1 MQDSLGDRI
10 KEYENVTRYVIP
22 RRTYTIL
29 RLDGKA
35 FHTYTRN
42 LKKPFDSELSNDI
55 DESVKILLKEIGGA
69 RFAYCQ
75 SDEISILVTD
85 VDNINTQT
93 WFNGNIQKISSVASS
108 ILTAQFNQKRFER
121 LFRKSVLV
129 ANTDIIKKSEFKEE
143 TFTLAYFDC
152 RTFFIPDR
160 IEVMNYFRWRNQ
172 DCRRN
177 SISMVAYSLFSHKSL
192 QGKNSADKI
201 AMIGEKLGKPYEEAF
216 SESERF
222 GRFITKTENGWE
234 SLPVWDF
241 SNDEGKLLPFI
252 PDFNY

>member
-1 MQDSLGDRI
+1 MQDSLGDRM
-10 KEYENVTRYVIP
+10 KDFENVTRYVIP

-35 FHTYTRN
+35 FHTYTRG
-42 LKKPFDSELSNDI
+42 LKKPFDSVLSRDI

-85 VDNINTQT
+85 VDNISTQT

-108 ILTAQFNQKRFER
+108 ILTAEFNRRRILLRHNPTGYYDQVGS
-121 LFRKSVLV
+121 L
-129 ANTDIIKKSEFKEE
+129 IP
-143 TFTLAYFDC
+143 LACFDC

-177 SISMVAYSLFSHKSL
+177 SISMVAYDLFSHKSL
-192 QGKNSADKI
+192 QGKNSVDKI
-201 AMIGEKLGKPYEEAF
+201 AMIGEKLGKPYEVAF

-222 GRFITKTENGWE
+222 GRFITKTEKGWE
-234 SLPVWDF
+234 SLPGWDF

>member
-1 MQDSLGDRI
+1 MIDTLGDRM
-10 KEYENVTRYVIP
+10 KDFENVTRYVIP

-35 FHTYTRN
+35 FHTYTRG
-42 LKKPFDSELSNDI
+42 LKKPFDSILSSDI
-55 DESVKILLKEIGGA
+55 DESVKDLLTHIGGA

-85 VDNINTQT
+85 VDDINTQT

-108 ILTAQFNQKRFER
+108 ILTAEFNRRRILLRFETNESYDCVGA
-121 LFRKSVLV
+121 K
-129 ANTDIIKKSEFKEE
+129 IP
-143 TFTLAYFDC
+143 LAYFDC

-192 QGKNSADKI
+192 QGKNSMDKI
-201 AMIGEKLGKPYEEAF
+201 TMIGEKLGKPYEEAF

-222 GRFITKTENGWE
+222 GRFITKSHEGWVKY
-234 SLPVWDF
+234 SAWDF
-241 SNDEGKLLPFI
+241 SNDNGELLKFI

>member
-1 MQDSLGDRI
+1 MQDSLGDRM
-10 KEYENVTRYVIP
+10 KDYENVTRYVIP

-42 LKKPFDSELSNDI
+42 LQKPFDSELSDDI
-55 DESVKILLKEIGGA
+55 VRSVIALLTEIDGA

-85 VDNINTQT
+85 VDNVNTQT

-108 ILTAQFNQKRFER
+108 FLTAQFNARRFVRQTEQNN
-121 LFRKSVLV
+121 SE
-129 ANTDIIKKSEFKEE
+129 IKTIS
-143 TFTLAYFDC
+143 LACFDC

-222 GRFITKTENGWE
+222 GHFITKTENGWE
-234 SLPVWDF
+234 SLPAWDF

>member
-1 MQDSLGDRI
+1 MIDTLGDRI
-10 KEYENVTRYVIP
+10 KSYENVTRYVIP

-42 LKKPFDSELSNDI
+42 LQKPFDSELSDDI
-55 DESVKILLKEIGGA
+55 VRSAIALLTEIGGA

-75 SDEISILVTD
+75 SDEISILLTD

-108 ILTAQFNQKRFER
+108 ILSVWFNKIRFSR
-121 LFRKSVLV
+121 LIASPNFSVS
-129 ANTDIIKKSEFKEE
+129 DISKN
-143 TFTLAYFDC
+143 AYFDC

-177 SISMVAYSLFSHKSL
+177 SISMVAHCLFSPKSL
-192 QGKNSADKI
+192 EGKNSADKI

-222 GRFITKTENGWE
+222 GRFITKTEKGWE
-234 SLPVWDF
+234 CIPGWDF

>member
-1 MQDSLGDRI
+1 MIDTLGDRM
-10 KEYENVTRYVIP
+10 KDFENVTRYVIP

-35 FHTYTRN
+35 FHTYTRG
-42 LKKPFDSELSNDI
+42 LKKPFDSELSDDI
-55 DESVKILLKEIGGA
+55 DSSVKALLSEIGGA
-69 RFAYCQ
+69 RFSYCQ

-108 ILTAQFNQKRFER
+108 ILTAQFNARR
-121 LFRKSVLV
+121 
-129 ANTDIIKKSEFKEE
+129 IIRQTIQYSDKNESLK
-143 TFTLAYFDC
+143 LACFDC

-192 QGKNSADKI
+192 QGKNSVDKI
-201 AMIGEKLGKPYEEAF
+201 AMIGEKLGKPYEVAF

-222 GRFITKTENGWE
+222 GRFITKTEKGWE
-234 SLPVWDF
+234 SLPGWDF